1 MRLSRAAACGLG
13 LHLACLAAAPSGE
26 TAPPALVH
34 VTEAE
39 PTAPRGEAAPSNVHV
54 LKLGAARLR
63 VVFEGP
69 AFDLGSTA
77 LLRWVE
83 RSARAVEAYYGVFP
97 VSAADV
103 KVRAFEGHGMRGGRV
118 LPIAHPTVAIDV
130 GIHSVQ
136 THLERNWSM
145 THELVHLAFPNV
157 ARSHHWLEEGL
168 ASYVE
173 PMARARVGWLSEDAV
188 WKEWLEN
195 LHQGL
200 PEEGD
205 RGLDHTATWG
215 RTYWGGALYCFLA
228 DLEIRRRTQGRHELR
243 DALRGILARG
253 GNITQRWPVER
264 ALRAGDEA
272 TGTAVLEELYRD
284 MKDKPVHTDLQQL
297 WRELGVSLQ
306 GGAVRYDDSA
316 PLAGIRKRWVLGR

>member
-1 MRLSRAAACGLG
+1 LG
-13 LHLACLAAAPSGE
+13 LHLACLSGAALGDGASPASVHAPE
-26 TAPPALVH
+26 ARPPAPPSKSVA
-34 VTEAE
+34 
-39 PTAPRGEAAPSNVHV
+39 SNVHV
-54 LKLGAARLR
+54 LKVGAGQLR
-63 VVFEGP
+63 VVFDGP
-69 AFDLGSTA
+69 AFDLGSAA

-83 RSARAVEAYYGVFP
+83 RSAQAVEAYYGVFP
-97 VSAADV
+97 VSAADI
-103 KVRAFEGHGMRGGRV
+103 KVRAVEGSGMRGGRV

-130 GIHSVQ
+130 GIQSVQ
-136 THLERNWSM
+136 AHFERNWSM

-173 PMARARVGWLSEDAV
+173 PIARARVGWLSEDAV

-195 LHQGL
+195 LHHGL
-200 PEEGD
+200 PEAGD
-205 RGLDHTATWG
+205 QGLDHTPTWG

-228 DLEIRRRTQGRHELR
+228 DLEIRKRTQSRHELR

-253 GNITQRWPVER
+253 GNITQRWPIER

-272 TGTAVLEELYRD
+272 TGTAVLEELYLE
-284 MKDKPVHTDLQQL
+284 MKDKPVQTDLEQL
-297 WRELGVSLQ
+297 WRDLGVSLQ

-316 PLAGIRKRWVLGR
+316 PLAGLRRSWVLGR